1 MKALVLRQG
10 VSSPLDKTLL
20 IQDNHEQNE
29 DSVQEKHK
37 KQTKK
42 DVKTLPAGEITFS
55 TGAGGATFCTAAGG
69 ATFSTK
75 AGGGT
80 FAMEAGGA
88 TISSKTR
95 RVALGTEAGGAGE
108 GEGFGAGGDGFFSPG
123 GDTLKAQDSKVTNRT
138 TKSSVKDVRAG
149 LSEREQTV
157 ETMKRMKM

>member
-29 DSVQEKHK
+29 DTVQEKHN
-37 KQTKK
+37 KQIKR

-80 FAMEAGGA
+80 FAMEAGGVGEGA
-88 TISSKTR
+88 TISSKTG
-95 RVALGTEAGGAGE
+95 VALGTEAGGAGE
-108 GEGFGAGGDGFFSPG
+108 GEDFGAEGDGFFSPG
-123 GDTLKAQDSKVTNRT
+123 GDTLKAQDSRVTSRT
-138 TKSSVKDVRAG
+138 TKSSVKDV
-149 LSEREQTV
+149 
-157 ETMKRMKM
+157 